1 VYGRRLIL
9 AALAAAT
16 ALTLAACGGAPDQVT
31 ATMADN
37 GAEILIAKGGTLTV
51 SLPATIESDDPGA
64 AFLSSTGGPWQAY
77 DPPMVLESIETSP
90 VAEGSQT
97 ADFTYEAVAEGEGEL
112 RLWYAMPTTSLTQ
125 VDTEIFSVRVIV
137 E

>member
-1 VYGRRLIL
+1 MYGRRLTL
-9 AALAAAT
+9 AALAAFMVLA
-16 ALTLAACGGAPDQVT
+16 LAACGGAPDQVT

-37 GAEILIAKGGTLTV
+37 NSEIVIAKGGTLTV
-51 SLPATIESDDPGA
+51 SLPAVIESDDPGA
-64 AFLSSTGGPWQAY
+64 GFLSSAGGPWQAY

-90 VAEGSQT
+90 AAEASGT
-97 ADFTYEAVAEGEGEL
+97 AEFKYEAVAEGEGEL